1 MLVQDQWKW
10 VGHIKQEQLNFNLV
24 ESSNVWAKNIEHI

>member
-10 VGHIKQEQLNFNLV
+10 VGHIKQEQLNFKLV
-24 ESSNVWAKNIEHI
+24 ESSNVWAKKIELI